1 MPKRDRLLVPR
12 KKYSCVPKG
21 NNKMLDTQLRP
32 SQPQQRLYAIE
43 SPMQTATALHTRSP
57 IECTQL
63 WLHIH
68 LQQFSLEILT
78 CGNPSQRACVLVEGQ
93 GARPQ
98 VVLVNNHAASLGVRI
113 GMPLGA
119 AQILGD
125 LTVLS
130 RNERAEQQALERLCA
145 WACQFTPIVSV
156 APPDGLLLEIKGSL
170 KLFGGVD
177 ALLNR
182 VRRGLRDL
190 GYRAAIS
197 IAPTP
202 TAATVLARSEQQRII
217 LSQQELPKALGSL
230 PLDVLRLE
238 PKQLA
243 VLNSI
248 GARSIDDCLRLPRA
262 GLGRRTSPKV
272 VDIFARLIGRLPDPR
287 VRFELPKLFQSKLEL
302 PWETSNAQSLGVA
315 GERLLHEL
323 TGYLRGCASE
333 TRQLRWSLSYTD
345 GHAAHFQ
352 IELTRASREQ
362 AHFALLLREQ
372 LSRIQLTGQIKGIAL
387 YVDDISPEAGAHAGD
402 LFKQQREGASEDWPS
417 FLDRLRARLGEQAVR
432 GLQRVADHRPEC
444 AWRWSNVHSRNNTTA
459 CASDSLAQS
468 VPERPLWLMR
478 RPIRLRA
485 QQGHLNINGRLHFLE
500 ERERIETGWWDG
512 KPVGR
517 DYFVAANPSGARLW
531 IYRELSGDKNWY
543 LHGIFE

>member
-1 MPKRDRLLVPR
+1 
-12 KKYSCVPKG
+12 
-21 NNKMLDTQLRP
+21 MLDTQLRP
-32 SQPQQRLYAIE
+32 TQTQRRLHALE
-43 SPMQTATALHTRSP
+43 APRQTAVALHTRSP
-57 IECTQL
+57 TESGQL

-68 LQQFSLEILT
+68 LLQFSLDILT
-78 CGNPSQRACVLVEGQ
+78 CGNPSQHACVLVEGR
-93 GARPQ
+93 GARLK
-98 VVLVNNHAASLGVRI
+98 VVLANNHAISLGVRI

-130 RNERAEQQALERLCA
+130 RNERAEQQTLERLCA
-145 WACQFTPIVSV
+145 WACQFTPTVSA
-156 APPDGLLLEIKGSL
+156 APPDGILLEIKGSL

-177 ALLNR
+177 ALLTR
-182 VRRGLRDL
+182 VRRGLREL
-190 GYRAAIS
+190 GYKAVIA

-202 TAATVLARSEQQRII
+202 TAASALARSEQQCII
-217 LSQQELPKALGSL
+217 LSKDELPKALGPL
-230 PLDVLRLE
+230 PLDGLRLDT
-238 PKQLA
+238 KQLA
-243 VLNSI
+243 ILNSI
-248 GARSIDDCLRLPRA
+248 GAQSIGECLRLPRG

-272 VDIFARLIGRLPDPR
+272 VDIFARLIGRSPDPR
-287 VRFELPKLFQSKLEL
+287 ARFELPKLFQSSLEL
-302 PWETSNAQSLGVA
+302 PWETSNAQSLSVA

-323 TGYLRGCASE
+323 AGYLRGCASE
-333 TRQLRWSLSYTD
+333 TRRLRWSLSYTD
-345 GHAAHFQ
+345 GHATHFQ
-352 IELTRASREQ
+352 TELTRPSRDQ

-372 LSRIQLTGQIKGIAL
+372 LSHIQLVGQIKGIAL
-387 YVDDISPEAGAHAGD
+387 YVDDINPEGGAHEGD
-402 LFKQQREGASEDWPS
+402 LFKQQQEGASEDWPS

-444 AWRWSNVHSRNNTTA
+444 AWRWSNVHLQGNTGAST
-459 CASDSLAQS
+459 SDSDRSAQS

-478 RPIRLRA
+478 RPIRLRT
-485 QQGHLNINGRLHFLE
+485 QQGHPNINGRLQFLE

-531 IYRELSGDKNWY
+531 IYRELSGSKNWY

>member
-1 MPKRDRLLVPR
+1 
-12 KKYSCVPKG
+12 
-21 NNKMLDTQLRP
+21 MLKTQLRP
-32 SQPQQRLYAIE
+32 TQSRQQLYAVG
-43 SPMQTATALHTRSP
+43 SPRQPVAALHTRGVV
-57 IECTQL
+57 ECKQL

-68 LQQFSLEILT
+68 LLQFSLDILT
-78 CGNPSQRACVLVEGQ
+78 CGNLHQRACVLVEGR
-93 GARPQ
+93 GARLK
-98 VVLVNNHAASLGVRI
+98 VVLANNHATSLGVRI

-145 WACQFTPIVSV
+145 WSCQFTPIVSA

-177 ALLNR
+177 KLLNR

-190 GYRAAIS
+190 GYKAAIA

-202 TAATVLARSEQQRII
+202 TAATALARAEQQRII
-217 LSQQELPKALGSL
+217 LSKEELPSALGSL
-230 PLDVLRLE
+230 PLEVLRLE
-238 PKQLA
+238 SKQLV

-248 GARSIDDCLRLPRA
+248 GARSIDDCLRLPRG
-262 GLGRRTSPKV
+262 GLGRRTVPKV
-272 VDIFARLIGRLPDPR
+272 VDIFDRLIGRASDPR
-287 VRFELPKLFQSKLEL
+287 TRFELPKLFRSSLEL
-302 PWETSNAQSLGVA
+302 PWETSNAQSLSVA

-323 TGYLRGCASE
+323 VGYLRSCSSV
-333 TRQLRWSLSYTD
+333 TRRLRWSLSYTG
-345 GHAAHFQ
+345 GHANHFQ
-352 IELTRASREQ
+352 IELTRPSRDK

-372 LSRIQLTGQIKGIAL
+372 LSRIQLDGPIKGVAL
-387 YVDDISPEAGAHAGD
+387 YVDDISPEANAHEGD
-402 LFKQQREGASEDWPS
+402 LFKRQREGTSEDWPS
-417 FLDRLRARLGEQAVR
+417 FLDRLRVRLGEQAVR

-444 AWRWSNVHSRNNTTA
+444 AWRWSNVQPHGNADTRA
-459 CASDSLAQS
+459 PDKLASKI
-468 VPERPLWLMR
+468 PERPLWLMR

-485 QQGHLNINGRLHFLE
+485 QQGHLNINGRLQLLE

-531 IYRELSGDKNWY
+531 IYRELSGNKNWY

>member
-1 MPKRDRLLVPR
+1 
-12 KKYSCVPKG
+12 
-21 NNKMLDTQLRP
+21 MLDTQLKPAQSRR
-32 SQPQQRLYAIE
+32 QLYAIGT
-43 SPMQTATALHTRSP
+43 SVPAVTTLHTRGTVESG
-57 IECTQL
+57 QL

-68 LQQFSLEILT
+68 LLQFSLDILT
-78 CGNPSQRACVLVEGQ
+78 CGNLNQRACILVEGQ
-93 GARPQ
+93 GARLK
-98 VVLVNNHAASLGVRI
+98 VVLANNHATSLGVRI

-119 AQILGD
+119 ARILGD

-130 RNERAEQQALERLCA
+130 RDERAEQQALERLGA

-177 ALLNR
+177 GLLNR

-190 GYRAAIS
+190 GYRVSIA

-202 TAATVLARSEQQRII
+202 TAASALARSKQQHIVF
-217 LSQQELPKALGSL
+217 SKEELPKALGSL

-243 VLNSI
+243 ILNSI
-248 GARSIDDCLRLPRA
+248 GARSIDDCLRLPR
-262 GLGRRTSPKV
+262 GGFGRRTSPKV
-272 VDIFARLIGRLPDPR
+272 VDTFARLIGRSPDPR
-287 VRFELPKLFQSKLEL
+287 VRFELPKLFQSSLEL
-302 PWETSNAQSLGVA
+302 PWETSNAQSLSVA

-323 TGYLRGCASE
+323 SGYLRACASE
-333 TRQLRWSLSYTD
+333 TRRLRWSLNYTD
-345 GHAAHFQ
+345 GHAIHFQ
-352 IELTRASREQ
+352 TDLTQPSRDQ

-372 LSRIQLTGQIKGIAL
+372 LGHIQLTGQIKQMAL
-387 YVDDISPEAGAHAGD
+387 YVDDIRPESGTHEGD
-402 LFKQQREGASEDWPS
+402 LFKQEREGTSEDWPS

-444 AWRWSNVHSRNNTTA
+444 AWRWSNVHSQNNSTPS
-459 CASDSLAQS
+459 ASGGLAS
-468 VPERPLWLMR
+468 GAPERPLWLMR

-485 QQGHLNINGRLHFLE
+485 QQGHLNINGRLHLSE